1 VIPCMSRH
9 PCMFAAAVSAGSHIP
24 QPTSGMAYSY
34 GSLAYAVHVR
44 TGTKP
49 RTHTGTM
56 IKYGL

>member
-24 QPTSGMAYSY
+24 QPTSGMAY